1 MHTEF
6 HLWGIKIFEPVTA
19 FTDFILAFL
28 CLLFYYRYSSATSEK
43 GIIYWKRFFLY
54 MGLST
59 LIGGFTHSLFENHT
73 SLAYIFCWL
82 GMQLCSV
89 LSVYQA
95 QMATIFSISNPKIPI
110 YKSAQKSIYLCQIQ
124 LVVFC
129 IATIYFKNFLVVVIN
144 STIGF
149 LLVLYIHALSGKKY
163 GNKAASWIAL
173 GITVSFLTAFVYA
186 FKISVNDWF
195 NFKDI
200 AHLIMAISIIF
211 ISIGVGKFNSEVT
224 FQESKSG
231 T

>member
-1 MHTEF
+1 MQTEF
-6 HLWGIKIFEPVTA
+6 HLLGIKIYEPVTA

-28 CLLFYYRYSSATSEK
+28 CLLFYFRYTSVTNEK

-54 MGLST
+54 MGIST
-59 LIGGFTHSLFENHT
+59 LIGGITHALLYNH
-73 SLAYIFCWL
+73 SSKLYIACWL
-82 GMQLCSV
+82 IMQLSSG

-95 QMATIFSISNPKIPI
+95 QLATIFSIANPKIPI
-110 YKSAQKSIYLCQIQ
+110 YKSAQKSIFLCHIQ
-124 LVVFC
+124 LIIFC
-129 IATIYFKNFLVVVIN
+129 LATLYFKNFFVVVIN

-173 GITVSFLTAFVYA
+173 GITISFLTAFVYA
-186 FKISVNDWF
+186 FKISVNAWF

-200 AHLIMAISIIF
+200 AHVIMAISIIF

>member
-6 HLWGIKIFEPVTA
+6 HLLGIKIYEPVTA
-19 FTDFILAFL
+19 FTDFILAVL
-28 CLLFYYRYSSATSEK
+28 CLLFYFRYTSATNEK
-43 GIIYWKRFFLY
+43 GIVYWKRFFLY

-59 LIGGFTHSLFENHT
+59 LIGGFTHALFENP
-73 SLAYIFCWL
+73 SNKAYIISWL
-82 GMQLCSV
+82 SMQLCSG

-95 QMATIFSISNPKIPI
+95 LMATIFSISNPKIPI
-110 YKSAQKSIYLCQIQ
+110 YKSAKKSIYLCQLQFII
-124 LVVFC
+124 FC
-129 IATIYFKNFLVVVIN
+129 IATIYFQNFLVVVIN

-163 GNKAASWIAL
+163 GNKSASWIAL

-186 FKISVNDWF
+186 FEISINAWF

-200 AHLIMAISIIF
+200 AHVIMAISIIF
-211 ISIGVGKFNSEVT
+211 ISIGVGKSYSEVT
-224 FQESKSG
+224 FQESKTG